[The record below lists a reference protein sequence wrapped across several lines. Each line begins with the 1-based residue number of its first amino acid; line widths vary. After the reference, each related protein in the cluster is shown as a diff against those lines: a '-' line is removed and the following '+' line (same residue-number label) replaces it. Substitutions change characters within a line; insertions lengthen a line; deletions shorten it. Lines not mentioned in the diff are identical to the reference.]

1 MSIGKWMRRASGN
14 SFGSVPCNGKLNV
27 PAPAL
32 AKFDLLD
39 PHFQNVARFGAFDVD
54 RTGQKMR
61 SRSSF
66 DIRQNLSM
74 FVQDCQRL
82 VVRKIVRLS

>member
-1 MSIGKWMRRASGN
+1 MDAAGFGKLVRKRA
-14 SFGSVPCNGKLNV
+14 VQGKLNV

-39 PHFQNVARFGAFDVD
+39 PYFQNVARFGAFDVD
-54 RTGQKMR
+54 RAGQKMR

-66 DIRQNLSM
+66 GIRQDLSM

-82 VVRKIVRLS
+82 VVRRIIRLP